1 MSALIRSELLKLRTV
16 RTTAWLL
23 ALTALLTALIVV
35 VQVIQIVTTH
45 PAFAPGSNQALRAVL
60 GGVGTSGGHLIML
73 CLGILSLGGE
83 FRHGTITPTLLA
95 APRRPLLVGA
105 KLAAITVAG
114 LVFAA
119 VALVLAVAIAVPWLA
134 GTGYHPQLGDGEFWL
149 QLLGNFLVLVLYG
162 LIGFGV
168 GVLIRNQVV
177 AIVLAIVWVYILEP
191 ILTIV
196 SARWVK
202 PVAPYLPSSAA
213 SSLERVFVPP
223 GAQNTDFLPHF
234 LPMWGG
240 GLVLLAYAVAFT
252 ALGSAFVLSRDVS

>member
-35 VQVIQIVTTH
+35 VQIIQIVTSH
-45 PAFAPGSNQALRAVL
+45 PAFAPGSNQALRTVL

-83 FRHGTITPTLLA
+83 FRHGTITSTLLA

-105 KLAAITVAG
+105 KLAAIALTGLIFAG
-114 LVFAA
+114 VVLA
-119 VALVLAVAIAVPWLA
+119 LAVAIAVPWLA

-168 GVLIRNQVV
+168 GVLIRNQIV
-177 AIVLAIVWVYILEP
+177 AIVLSIVWVYILEP
-191 ILTIV
+191 IIQLVT
-196 SARWVK
+196 ARWVK

-223 GAQNTDFLPHF
+223 GTQNAEFLPHF
-234 LPMWGG
+234 LPMWAG
-240 GLVLLAYAVAFT
+240 GLVLLAWALLFT
-252 ALGSAFVLSRDVS
+252 ALGGAFVLNRDVT

>member
-16 RTTAWLL
+16 RTTGWLL
-23 ALTALLTALIVV
+23 ALTALLTALVV
-35 VQVIQIVTTH
+35 VLQVVQIVTNH
-45 PAFAPGSNQALRAVL
+45 PHFAPGSNQALRTVL

-95 APRRPLLVGA
+95 APRRPYLVGA
-105 KLAAITVAG
+105 KLAAITLVG

-168 GVLIRNQVV
+168 GVLIRNQIV
-177 AIVLAIVWVYILEP
+177 AIVLSIVWVYILEP

-196 SARWVK
+196 TARWVK
-202 PVAPYLPSSAA
+202 PVAPYMPSSAA
-213 SSLERVFVPP
+213 ASLERVFIPP
-223 GAQNTDFLPHF
+223 DAQNTDFLPHY

-240 GLVLLAYAVAFT
+240 GLVLLAYALVFT
-252 ALGSAFVLSRDVS
+252 VVGSAFVLSRDVT